1 VHASIRSCNHGLCT
15 WVLPVKK
22 NGLFLLRPRCGAQ
35 VSTEKRRPD
44 VFKDSFSRQLLSVSA
59 RCFRRTFK
67 HGTPVV
73 QINLSFPY
81 TTLGLR
87 GAICNGVSQRL
98 IKHSAAGFEMD
109 LPGWLERCGN
119 VHGDVAE
126 QDRTG
131 QDRTSENC
139 TSRQG
144 IQMVIA
150 TEQADTT
157 HTALSGGI
165 RQNTTS
171 DAHADVFFP
180 GTHLHVV

>member
-1 VHASIRSCNHGLCT
+1 V
-15 WVLPVKK
+15 
-22 NGLFLLRPRCGAQ
+22 
-35 VSTEKRRPD
+35 
-44 VFKDSFSRQLLSVSA
+44 
-59 RCFRRTFK
+59 
-67 HGTPVV
+67 
-73 QINLSFPY
+73 
-81 TTLGLR
+81 
-87 GAICNGVSQRL
+87 L

-126 QDRTG
+126 QNRTG
-131 QDRTSENC
+131 QDRRTSENC

-171 DAHADVFFP
+171 DAQMLMFFSRHAPARRVASGLGISSSRVPVEFKACFGLLTGLGISSSRVP
-180 GTHLHVV
+180 VEFKACFGLLNVQSFAEFEEAS

>member
-1 VHASIRSCNHGLCT
+1 
-15 WVLPVKK
+15 
-22 NGLFLLRPRCGAQ
+22 
-35 VSTEKRRPD
+35 
-44 VFKDSFSRQLLSVSA
+44 
-59 RCFRRTFK
+59 
-67 HGTPVV
+67 
-73 QINLSFPY
+73 
-81 TTLGLR
+81 
-87 GAICNGVSQRL
+87 
-98 IKHSAAGFEMD
+98 MD
-109 LPGWLERCGN
+109 LPGWLEMWKRARGRSRT
-119 VHGDVAE
+119 E